1 MTEHV
6 KDELLDLIEGEL
18 SAKRRGEVLDHLA
31 SCPECARE
39 RERLEQT
46 LALFSRLPDPEP
58 PADLNRGIVAR
69 AQKVRQQKVWWKRM
83 FVPPLA
89 AAALAVIAVS
99 VATLVTKEKTHEKLA
114 PEPAPALAMKEKA
127 APPRLDLLAPELLE
141 SAAPP
146 GLDPEAGE
154 GLGELAP
161 APALPEPEEDPEV
174 EEPPEVAMA
183 DESPGATV
191 SPVEAVEDHDLVET
205 DEVLAWMLLD
215 EPSAPPDPDLPVEVA
230 LADPAP
236 PPPPAAARTD
246 AAVAEEPAAWDETRS
261 KSLPAPKV
269 ELDEPA
275 PTRPA
280 DPAPPATMAPAVED
294 EVHEERTRG
303 RASPGRVLLRAELTR
318 AGRGCDAALP
328 LFLEALELLG
338 YDDEAGE
345 SGPAQC
351 GRSLDRAVA
360 GTAECRREAGDEES
374 ALELEAWHRQS
385 CPLR

>member
-1 MTEHV
+1 MKMTEHV

-39 RERLEQT
+39 RERLEKT
-46 LALFSRLPDPEP
+46 IALFSRLPDPEP
-58 PADLNRGIVAR
+58 PADLNREIVAR

-114 PEPAPALAMKEKA
+114 PEPAPATAMKEKA
-127 APPRLDLLAPELLE
+127 APPRLDLFAPERLE

-154 GLGELAP
+154 GLGDLALAP
-161 APALPEPEEDPEV
+161 SLPEPEEDLELEDPEF
-174 EEPPEVAMA
+174 EDPLEVAMA

-191 SPVEAVEDHDLVET
+191 SPAEAVEDHGPVET

-215 EPSAPPDPDLPVEVA
+215 DPSAPPDPEPPVEIA
-230 LADPAP
+230 LAEPEP
-236 PPPPAAARTD
+236 PPPPAPIRAD
-246 AAVAEEPAAWDETRS
+246 AAVA
-261 KSLPAPKV
+261 
-269 ELDEPA
+269 EPA
-275 PTRPA
+275 PTRPD
-280 DPAPPATMAPAVED
+280 DPAPLATVAPAVED
-294 EVHEERTRG
+294 EVHEESIRG
-303 RASPGRVLLRAELTR
+303 RASLGRALLRAELTR

-328 LFLEALELLG
+328 LFLEALRLLG

-345 SGPAQC
+345 GAPAQC

-360 GTAECRREAGDEES
+360 GAAECRREAGDEKS
-374 ALELEAWHRQS
+374 ALELEAWHRQH